1 MRERRCVSVFLLF
14 VLASTEPAR
23 GQGSVW
29 GAPAVTVTHDAG
41 ALRLQY
47 APLRN
52 QGAVFAHRSVEAT
65 HDDWDFIQRYAATVT
80 GARARR
86 HVFATAEE
94 YQWRGNSHQARPL
107 RLRVT
112 ATRGS
117 DSDHWSPM
125 LCFAWA
131 TA

>member
-1 MRERRCVSVFLLF
+1 MPTVHTRNRSLKTSLEDR
-14 VLASTEPAR
+14 PR
-23 GQGSVW
+23 G
-29 GAPAVTVTHDAG
+29 DR
-41 ALRLQY
+41 LRLQY
-47 APLRN
+47 APLQN

-86 HVFATAEE
+86 HVFAMAEE

-117 DSDHWSPM
+117 DFQEASRIAGS
-125 LCFAWA
+125 
-131 TA
+131 